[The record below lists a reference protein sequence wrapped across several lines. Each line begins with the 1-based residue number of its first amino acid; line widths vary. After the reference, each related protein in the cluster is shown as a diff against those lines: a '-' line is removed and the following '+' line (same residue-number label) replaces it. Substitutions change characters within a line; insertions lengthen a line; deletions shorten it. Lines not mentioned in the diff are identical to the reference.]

1 MQGKQG
7 LMDAPLSC
15 LFDSRPLCTAQKEN
29 GRNLVLGCLVYRVS
43 VFHADGF
50 RFNLTSIL
58 IEGLA

>member
-1 MQGKQG
+1 
-7 LMDAPLSC
+7 MDVPLSC
-15 LFDSRPLCTAQKEN
+15 LFDSCPLCTAQKEN